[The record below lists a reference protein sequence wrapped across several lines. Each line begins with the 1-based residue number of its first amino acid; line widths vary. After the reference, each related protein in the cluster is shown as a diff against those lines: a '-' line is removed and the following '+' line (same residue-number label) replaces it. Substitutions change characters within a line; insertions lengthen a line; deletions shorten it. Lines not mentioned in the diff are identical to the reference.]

1 METITTAP
9 ATATPAVTTAADDR
23 YLAPSR
29 GDRIFNR
36 LAGRLTRMGMSLKGS
51 RELRIV
57 GRKSGEV
64 RTTVVNLLE
73 LDGERYLVAP
83 RGTTEWVRNLRAAG
97 GRGELKVGRRV
108 EAFHGEELA
117 DVDKAAILREYLARW
132 AFEVGRF
139 FDGIDA
145 GSTDDEL
152 AEVAPG
158 FPVFRL
164 EVA

>member
-1 METITTAP
+1 M
-9 ATATPAVTTAADDR
+9 TAAVSSTR

-36 LAGRLTRMGMSLKGS
+36 LAGWLTRHGVSISGS

-57 GRKSGEV
+57 GRRSGQV
-64 RTTVVNLLE
+64 RTNVVNLLV

-97 GRGELKVGRRV
+97 RGELKVGRKV
-108 EAFHGEELA
+108 EPFRFEELA
-117 DVDKAAILREYLARW
+117 DADKPEVLREYLAKW
-132 AFEVGRF
+132 AWEVGRF

-145 GSTDDEL
+145 SSTDDDLL
-152 AEVAPG
+152 AIAPG

-164 EVA
+164 RTA

>member
-1 METITTAP
+1 MTATTTA
-9 ATATPAVTTAADDR
+9 THR
-23 YLAPSR
+23 YLAPTR
-29 GDRIFNR
+29 GDRAFNR
-36 LAGRLTRMGMSLKGS
+36 LAARLTRMGLSLWGS
-51 RELRIV
+51 RELRVV
-57 GRKSGEV
+57 GRRSGQV

-97 GRGELKVGRRV
+97 GGELRVGRRT
-108 EAFHGEELA
+108 EAFGFDELA
-117 DVDKAAILREYLARW
+117 DAEKPVVLRAYLDRW

-145 GSTDDEL
+145 SSPDEAL
-152 AEVAPG
+152 LEVAPG

-164 EVA
+164 ISR

>member
-1 METITTAP
+1 M
-9 ATATPAVTTAADDR
+9 TATLTPTDR

-36 LAGRLTRMGMSLKGS
+36 LAGWLTRRGVSIAGS

-57 GRKSGEV
+57 GRKSGVV
-64 RTTVVNLLE
+64 RSNVVNLLV

-97 GRGELKVGRRV
+97 TGELKVGRKV
-108 EAFHGEELA
+108 EAFTFEELA
-117 DVDKAAILREYLARW
+117 DADKPAILREYLERW
-132 AFEVGRF
+132 AWEVGRF

-145 GSTDDEL
+145 SSTDEEL
-152 AEVAPG
+152 LAIAPG

-164 EVA
+164 SR

>member
-1 METITTAP
+1 M
-9 ATATPAVTTAADDR
+9 TATRTPPDR

-36 LAGRLTRMGMSLKGS
+36 LAGWLTRRGVSIAGS

-57 GRKSGEV
+57 GRKSGVV
-64 RTTVVNLLE
+64 RSNVVNLLV

-97 GRGELKVGRRV
+97 TGELKVGRKV
-108 EAFHGEELA
+108 EAFTFEELA
-117 DVDKAAILREYLARW
+117 DADKPAILREYLERW
-132 AFEVGRF
+132 AWEVGRF

-145 GSTDDEL
+145 SSTDEEL
-152 AEVAPG
+152 LAIAPG

-164 EVA
+164 SR